1 VLLGAFLTSSLLY
14 PVKNTSLTLFKHSYL
29 RQKTFDLALV
39 LSGLMLM
46 VCAGNDPGT
55 RASLTKMVSFKSHEQ
70 QNVNM
75 QNDNSQASKQLVY
88 YQNDKQVQNEQTAP
102 QVKRTSNGS
111 KILLTFL
118 VVLAALGLGYLL
130 ALASCAIYCNGM
142 IGLSFIV
149 GIGGGALIIVLMI
162 GLIKS
167 IWHPK
172 HKKKII
178 PSVGT
183 DSISQTGS
191 LQT

>member
-1 VLLGAFLTSSLLY
+1 
-14 PVKNTSLTLFKHSYL
+14 
-29 RQKTFDLALV
+29 
-39 LSGLMLM
+39 M

-178 PSVGT
+178 PSEGT